1 MIKKSAKKRIL
12 VLEDEIPLQ
21 NAINNKLIA
30 SGFDV
35 ITARRVINGID
46 ILENEGNIDVIWLDH
61 YLLGKE
67 DGFDFV
73 TKIKDNKKW
82 KLIPIFVVS
91 NTASDEKLRAYLQ
104 LGVNKYYT
112 KADFKLEDIIT
123 DIKNSINN
131 KE

>member
-1 MIKKSAKKRIL
+1 MTEKNTKKTVL

-21 NAINNKLIA
+21 NAIKIKLI
-30 SGFDV
+30 SKGFEV
-35 ITARRVINGID
+35 KTARRVINGMD
-46 ILENEGNIDVIWLDH
+46 ILENEGGIDVIWLDH

-73 TKIKDNKKW
+73 TKAKSDKKW
-82 KLIPIFVVS
+82 KSIPIFVVS
-91 NTASDEKLRAYLQ
+91 NTASNEKLRAYMQ

-112 KADFKLEDIIT
+112 KADYKLENIIADIE
-123 DIKNSINN
+123 NSVVS